1 MKGGVRHGGSVAAV
15 SLDSRAERRTPPAMK
30 AWAGALLAG
39 VMVGGCASLDGLVSE
54 TVAEAVVPGS
64 PAVGADGE
72 ADWVEYAPDAL
83 PSTDWIAQFDDPS
96 LNALVARGAV
106 RNPQLLQSAAQ
117 LESALARVRIDRGQL
132 YPALSADFRASRN
145 EGGTGFFA
153 GRSNYDLGLSTS
165 WEADIWG
172 RLRDQVDAD
181 LFAAEASA
189 ADLAGVRLSVAS
201 QIAQSWFGAL
211 EADQLVSLSR
221 RDIDT
226 QERILRLTE
235 RRFESGVTG
244 ASDVRLARSALSNSE
259 ALFESRL
266 QARDRTVRA
275 LQTLVRLY
283 PDAELP
289 LPETLPTL
297 PPLRGAGSPEF
308 MLRARPDV
316 IAAEARI
323 AEAGLNVDVAR
334 KALLPALRLSG
345 GVAEQATSS
354 NGFDPATGEENSS
367 GILSNFLDIFDLS
380 EIAYNFGAG
389 IAAPL
394 FQGGAL
400 DAQVDAQR
408 AQLAARLEAYAQNV
422 LTGYEEVENAL
433 DAEERLRLREDA
445 LREALDNARSA
456 QDRLRLRY
464 SEGLA
469 TILQLL
475 DAQNRVLSSE
485 SQLINAQAERLQNRV
500 RLHTALGGGQWGEV
514 VPVEVDGVEIPLFG
528 EVGGGDV
535 VGDGSIETDAGPVI
549 ITIVAEPS
557 PLAGPV
563 LASDSAGDPG
573 TLR

>member
-1 MKGGVRHGGSVAAV
+1 
-15 SLDSRAERRTPPAMK
+15 MK
-30 AWAGALLAG
+30 AWAGALLL
-39 VMVGGCASLDGLVSE
+39 VTVLGGCASLDGLVSE

-64 PAVGADGE
+64 PATGPDGG

-83 PSTDWIAQFDDPS
+83 PSTDWIADFDDRT

-172 RLRDQVDAD
+172 RLRDRVDAD

-201 QIAQSWFGAL
+201 QIAQSWFGAV

-244 ASDVRLARSALSNSE
+244 ASDVRLARSALANSE

-283 PDAELP
+283 PDADLP
-289 LPETLPTL
+289 LPETLPAL
-297 PPLRGAGSPEF
+297 PPLRGAGSPEL

-354 NGFDPATGEENSS
+354 NGFNAQTGEENSS

-389 IAAPL
+389 LTAPL

-408 AQLAARLEAYAQNV
+408 AQLAARLETYAQNV

-475 DAQNRVLSSE
+475 DAQTRVLNSE
-485 SQLINAQAERLQNRV
+485 SQLINAEAERLQNRV
-500 RLHTALGGGQWGEV
+500 RLHTALVGGQWCEV
-514 VPVEVDGVEIPLFG
+514 VPVGVEGVDLPLLGEIDEDTAIPLA
-528 EVGGGDV
+528 
-535 VGDGSIETDAGPVI
+535 TPVI
-549 ITIVAEPS
+549 VTTVSEPM
-557 PLAGPV
+557 PVAGPV
-563 LASDSAGDPG
+563 LAGDPAGEPG